1 LTPLRTI
8 LDERPQSN
16 LSEQTVQEIII
27 QIFQDFGFRDFKS
40 APQSSY
46 EPREVVV
53 QYRETEC
60 SFIFRLMERE
70 GLFISSST
78 SKASTLL

>member
-1 LTPLRTI
+1 LTPLGTI

-16 LSEQTVQEIII
+16 LAEQTVQEIII
-27 QIFQDFGFRDFKS
+27 QDFGFRDFKS